1 MQKELVQVKAT
12 PGAHVITDVRETQS
26 GIWVDVQLIGGGQ
39 YSARMEDV
47 TPYDASQPAA
57 EGNQLFQ
64 LAQRAVIKYSL
75 DPMRVQKAHDLAS
88 REGWIIPRD
97 GSLMVKSQSFD
108 DYNFQS
114 VKNPKGKIYSVSQS
128 SCTCKDTER
137 GNICKHRIAAWMYR
151 EMHPEYK
158 SVRIFVH
165 EYCFECGTA
174 HWIETRGGIEICHGE
189 KFDPRNIPQTYFKTR
204 NFTSARRPAEI
215 EVFAKGV

>member
-12 PGAHVITDVRETQS
+12 HGAHVIIDVRETQS

-75 DPMRVQKAHDLAS
+75 DPMRVQKAYDLAS
-88 REGWIIPRD
+88 REGWIIPRN
-97 GSLMVKSQSFD
+97 GSLLVKSQSFD

-114 VKNPKGKIYSVSQS
+114 VKNPKGKIYSVSQG

-137 GNICKHRIAAWMYR
+137 GNICKRDISGDLPPLSEHRN
-151 EMHPEYK
+151 HP
-158 SVRIFVH
+158 VR
-165 EYCFECGTA
+165 
-174 HWIETRGGIEICHGE
+174 
-189 KFDPRNIPQTYFKTR
+189 
-204 NFTSARRPAEI
+204 
-215 EVFAKGV
+215 